1 MNNDRIVPFDACFNF
16 RDIGGYETADG
27 RRVRWGAVFRSDT
40 LHRLTAA
47 DRERA
52 LALGVRTVIDLRS
65 AGELERTGGFRRAD
79 EVTFHH
85 LPLEEEIPGDPP
97 HPETPA
103 PPPGEMYVEIAT
115 AGRTAAARV
124 LRVIAEGEHAV
135 VFHCASGK
143 DRTGII
149 AALLLSALGVPDA
162 TIVADYHLTERSLG
176 PAMAWAE
183 VNEPQWAELVASFPP
198 WMRRAP
204 TATMHAFLD
213 MLRERHG
220 SIEGYLADAGLE
232 AEVLEALRARLLVD

>member
-1 MNNDRIVPFDACFNF
+1 MKNDRIVPFDACFNF
-16 RDIGGYETADG
+16 RDLGGYETADG
-27 RRVRWGAVFRSDT
+27 RHVRWGAVFRSDT
-40 LHRLTAA
+40 LHRLTTA
-47 DRERA
+47 DRHRA

-65 AGELERTGGFRRAD
+65 IGELERNGGFPRAD

-85 LPLEEEIPGDPP
+85 LPLEEEIPRDPP
-97 HPETPA
+97 HPETPE
-103 PPPGEMYVEIAT
+103 PPPGEIYTEIAT
-115 AGRTAAARV
+115 AGKTSAARV

-176 PAMAWAE
+176 PAVAWAE
-183 VNEPQWAELVASFPP
+183 ANEPQLAELLARFPP
-198 WMRRAP
+198 WMLRAP

-213 MLRERHG
+213 SLRDRHG
-220 SIEGYLADAGLE
+220 SIEGYLVDAGLE
-232 AEVLEALRARLLVD
+232 AEVVEVLRARLLVD